1 VGSGRRGR
9 GTGLGPNAG
18 LNSTSRYRDKHEH
31 GPHRVGHSE
40 GIWRRRR
47 RNMVEHGPSH
57 PCACIETRRGALPL
71 AGRGRREE
79 PGGATTAGWTG
90 KKNVDPG
97 PVQASVSSPKDC
109 CDDGNFSDTGDDA
122 CYSDTRLMRRVG
134 QDLEEEEGE
143 RERSGDWGASGV
155 NGGEREV
162 WGASGENG
170 DRGRCLGRGG
180 PFGCTHG
187 VRRPCPSY

>member
-1 VGSGRRGR
+1 MGSGRRGR

-47 RNMVEHGPSH
+47 RNTVEHGPSH

-97 PVQASVSSPKDC
+97 RCRRQFLLPRTAATTTTSPIP
-109 CDDGNFSDTGDDA
+109 A
-122 CYSDTRLMRRVG
+122 MTRATVTQDSCGGWGKISRRKRA
-134 QDLEEEEGE
+134 
-143 RERSGDWGASGV
+143 RERSGDWGASGE

-187 VRRPCPSY
+187 VRRPCPSC

>member
-40 GIWRRRR
+40 GIWRRHR
-47 RNMVEHGPSH
+47 RNTVEHGPSH
-57 PCACIETRRGALPL
+57 PCACIETRRGRYHWLDGEEERSQGAPQPP
-71 AGRGRREE
+71 AGQGRRTWIQGLCRRQFLL
-79 PGGATTAGWTG
+79 PRTAATTATSPIPAMMRATVTQDSCGGWG
-90 KKNVDPG
+90 KI
-97 PVQASVSSPKDC
+97 S
-109 CDDGNFSDTGDDA
+109 
-122 CYSDTRLMRRVG
+122 RRKRA
-134 QDLEEEEGE
+134 
-143 RERSGDWGASGV
+143 RERSGDWGASGE

-187 VRRPCPSY
+187 VRRPCPSC